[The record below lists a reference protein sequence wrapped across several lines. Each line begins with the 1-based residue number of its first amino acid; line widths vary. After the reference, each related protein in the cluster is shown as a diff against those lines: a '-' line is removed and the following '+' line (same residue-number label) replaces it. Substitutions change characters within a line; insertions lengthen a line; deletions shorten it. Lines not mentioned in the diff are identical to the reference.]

1 MLIAPDID
9 PVALQLGPLKIHWY
23 GLMYLVGFL
32 GGWAAG
38 VYRAKQPNSGWQH
51 NEVGDLLFYIAIG
64 VVLGGRLGYVLFY
77 NFGYYLKHPLE
88 IVFIWTG
95 GMSFHGGL
103 IGVIAALW
111 LYARKTKRHW
121 LAVTDFIAPLAPIG
135 LGAGRIGNFINH
147 ELWGRVTDV
156 PWGMVFRNAGAAPRH
171 PTQLYEFALEGV
183 VLFLVLWFY
192 SRVPRPVGAV
202 SGLFLIGYGVFRFA
216 VEFVRVPDAHL
227 GYLALDWVTMGQ
239 ILSLPMILVG
249 VAMLVWA
256 YRRRPAPPI

>member
-9 PVALQLGPLKIHWY
+9 PVAIHIGPLKIHWY
-23 GLMYLVGFL
+23 GLMYLVGFV
-32 GGWAAG
+32 GGWAVG
-38 VYRAKQPNSGWQH
+38 VYRAKQPHSEWQR
-51 NEVGDLLFYIAIG
+51 NEVADLLFYIALG

-77 NFGYYLKHPLE
+77 NLGYYLKHPLE
-88 IVFIWTG
+88 IFFIWTG

-103 IGVIAALW
+103 IGVIVAMW
-111 LYARKTKRHW
+111 WYGRKTKRHW
-121 LAVTDFIAPLAPIG
+121 LAVTDFIAPLVPIG

-156 PWGMVFRNAGAAPRH
+156 PWGMVFRNAGPLPRH
-171 PTQLYEFALEGV
+171 PTQLYEFALEGIA
-183 VLFLVLWFY
+183 LFLVLWLY
-192 SRVPRPVGAV
+192 ARKPRPVGAV

-239 ILSLPMILVG
+239 ILSLPMVIAGIAL
-249 VAMLVWA
+249 MVWA
-256 YRRRPAPPI
+256 GRHRAAAT